1 MVMCINRNIME
12 CKAFMYDISWTPLD
26 VLIETLWNVKRKYF
40 PAIPYTAVRINRN
53 IMECKACYRWWKFKC
68 WVVLIETL
76 WNVKIFAFGYFC
88 HQAFVLIET
97 LWNVKRNRIEPKL
110 FGNFGINRNIMEC
123 KVTVKSGFPCLAT
136 VLIETLWNVKFG
148 PLMFTVSGLAY

>member
-1 MVMCINRNIME
+1 MYSFNKLVK
-12 CKAFMYDISWTPLD
+12 KAS
-26 VLIETLWNVKRKYF
+26 VLIETLWNVKNIEISAY
-40 PAIPYTAVRINRN
+40 PAPFSINRN
-53 IMECKACYRWWKFKC
+53 IMECKDAKFCTGQDRCPK
-68 WVVLIETL
+68 VLIETL

>member
-1 MVMCINRNIME
+1 M
-12 CKAFMYDISWTPLD
+12 
-26 VLIETLWNVKRKYF
+26 
-40 PAIPYTAVRINRN
+40 IPG
-53 IMECKACYRWWKFKC
+53 ELHS
-68 WVVLIETL
+68 VLIETL

>member
-1 MVMCINRNIME
+1 MGR
-12 CKAFMYDISWTPLD
+12 KDF
-26 VLIETLWNVKRKYF
+26 VLIETLWNVKLFFSF
-40 PAIPYTAVRINRN
+40 PIQQPSL
-53 IMECKACYRWWKFKC
+53 
-68 WVVLIETL
+68 VLIETL

>member
-1 MVMCINRNIME
+1 MGR
-12 CKAFMYDISWTPLD
+12 KDF
-26 VLIETLWNVKRKYF
+26 VLIETLWNVKLFFSF
-40 PAIPYTAVRINRN
+40 PIQQPSL
-53 IMECKACYRWWKFKC
+53 
-68 WVVLIETL
+68 VLIETL

-123 KVTVKSGFPCLAT
+123 KDQLTRIGYGHIL
-136 VLIETLWNVKFG
+136 
-148 PLMFTVSGLAY
+148 Y